1 MILGVK
7 KLLKLVKTEKL
18 VENLSERE
26 LKNPEGAG
34 FDIRIGEL
42 YKLKSKAEPSDSWA
56 RREKR
61 TKFSATIKNQKS
73 KSFLGIDERRTPD
86 IELVSKYD
94 KKKSKKVF
102 LQPRTYYLMK
112 TIEKVNLPENLLALF
127 TPRSTLY
134 RSGVYIFG
142 GQTAPGYQGELT
154 TGIYNFR
161 DEKFELE
168 MGARVLHIMFFEVK
182 GKTSLYR
189 GQWQGGRVTTKKKEK
204 QV

>member
-7 KLLKLVKTEKL
+7 KLLELVKKKKL

-42 YKLKSKAEPSDSWA
+42 YEVKGKG
-56 RREKR
+56 
-61 TKFSATIKNQKS
+61 
-73 KSFLGIDERRTPD
+73 FLGVEERETPEIKLIAKVDELRSSPPFADAR
-86 IELVSKYD
+86 VFD

-102 LQPRTYYLMK
+102 LRPRTYYLMK
-112 TIEKVNLPENLLALF
+112 TIEKLNLPENLLALF

-142 GQTAPGYQGELT
+142 GQTAPGYKGELT
-154 TGIYNFR
+154 TGIFNFR
-161 DEKFELE
+161 DEKFKLE
-168 MGARVLHIMFFEVK
+168 MGARVMHIMFFEVK
-182 GKTSLYR
+182 GKSNLYR
-189 GQWQGGRVTTKKKEK
+189 GQWQGGRITTRKKEK
-204 QV
+204 QI